1 MSLVELC
8 WNESVLTGSDE
19 EQALVKALQYA
30 FPGSPH
36 LYCMIQCKDNMR
48 QQMTK
53 VGILVRA
60 RERILELIVGSNGV
74 SSATDENLLDNK
86 IAETMQ
92 YVNSQ
97 NLDINSTWM
106 QNFFPKMKT
115 NLQVMWQEKW
125 LGKML
130 GIPVTIIANL

>member
-1 MSLVELC
+1 
-8 WNESVLTGSDE
+8 
-19 EQALVKALQYA
+19 
-30 FPGSPH
+30 
-36 LYCMIQCKDNMR
+36 
-48 QQMTK
+48 MTK

-60 RERILELIVGSNGV
+60 RERILELIFGSNGV

>member
-1 MSLVELC
+1 
-8 WNESVLTGSDE
+8 
-19 EQALVKALQYA
+19 
-30 FPGSPH
+30 
-36 LYCMIQCKDNMR
+36 
-48 QQMTK
+48 MTK

-60 RERILELIVGSNGV
+60 RERILELIFGSNGV

-106 QNFFPKMKT
+106 QNFFSKNKDKFAGH
-115 NLQVMWQEKW
+115 VARKVV
-125 LGKML
+125 GKKYL
-130 GIPVTIIANL
+130 EYR